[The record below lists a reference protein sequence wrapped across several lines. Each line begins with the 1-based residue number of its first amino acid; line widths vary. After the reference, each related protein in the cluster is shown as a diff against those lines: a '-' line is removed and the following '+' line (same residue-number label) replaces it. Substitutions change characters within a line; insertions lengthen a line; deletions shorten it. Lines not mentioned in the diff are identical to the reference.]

1 MPEKISSAIFNAA
14 SSVIRMQILRLL
26 AAKGPLSYSEIMFHI
41 KLDPIRDAGK
51 FVYHL
56 RSVVEPGLVR
66 MDKESKKYVITD
78 LGKMVVDFAMNIE
91 EYIAVKK
98 GKLFV
103 RTSRLAIEEFDRSKI
118 VRSLIVEAGV
128 PQELAESI
136 AAEAEK
142 RLLGSKITYLTAP
155 LIREFVNTILIER
168 KLEEYRHKLT
178 RLGMPVYDVTK
189 LFERISEQKLNVET
203 VKEEAG
209 SSVMEE
215 YVLLNCL
222 PREMADAHLSGLLHI
237 DSLNSW
243 VLRPN
248 EIQHDIR
255 YSIKFGLPTVGKPK
269 NLKEALAIIQSLSK
283 LSFYEVSKEQTFDM
297 FNVFLAPFLKTE
309 KEKDLK
315 EIFYLFLMNLRQDM
329 HFESMNKS
337 LSLGFEF
344 IIPSFLKN
352 QEAISSEGRSVGIY
366 GDYEEELYIMLEE
379 FLNATLEVSKNKPLI
394 NPRLIFKL
402 RPSVLRNKNFEN
414 ALLKIHELINRN
426 CSVYFAFIE
435 ENDKNSFFSTGLKLS
450 DNWLKNWEMDC
461 LRTGNMGTIFI
472 NLPRI
477 AYESHKSDER
487 FFGAIENLF
496 KNIVEIFKVKRNFIE
511 SRFQQSLLPL
521 LSGIKGEKPYFYVK
535 NASYTVSFLGL
546 NEAVIAHTGNSIL
559 KSDKSLRFAFKLID
573 ELSENCRKV
582 SEEFGMRFILA
593 QYPGD
598 EASSRLAEL
607 DVEKYGMDTAVT
619 EGVKNHPYY
628 TDVPII
634 PFTSKIPLN
643 ERLEIESKFQ
653 ALINGGSLSVI
664 ALTPTEHANEALL
677 RLSKEICSKNI
688 KFFTYSKDFSYCIN
702 CDKTFYG
709 ILVKCPLCGSIDIE
723 QWGHSSSAYKPLKIW
738 PQAKKFIIN
747 KRVQYSPAL
756 A

>member
-1 MPEKISSAIFNAA
+1 MSKISEKISSTIFNAV
-14 SSVIRMQILRLL
+14 SSVTRMQILRLL
-26 AAKGPLSYSEIMFHI
+26 ATKGPLSYSEIMFNL

-56 RSVVEPGLVR
+56 RSVVEPGLVK
-66 MDKESKKYVITD
+66 MDKESKKYTITD

-118 VRSLIVEAGV
+118 VKSLIVEAGV

-136 AAEAEK
+136 AAEAEE

-189 LFERISEQKLNVET
+189 LFERISEQKLSVET
-203 VKEEAG
+203 VKDEAG
-209 SSVMEE
+209 TSVMEE

-222 PREMADAHLSGLLHI
+222 PREVADAHLSGLLHI
-237 DSLNSW
+237 NGLNSW

-248 EIQHDIR
+248 DLQHDLR
-255 YSIKFGLPTVGKPK
+255 YLTKYGFPVIGKPK
-269 NLKEALAIIQSLSK
+269 NLKEALLAIQSLVK
-283 LSFYEVSKEQTFDM
+283 LSFYEISNEQAFDM
-297 FNVFLAPFLKTE
+297 FNVFLAPFLKSE

-337 LSLGFEF
+337 LSFSFEF
-344 IIPSFLKN
+344 TIPSFLKD
-352 QEAISSEGRSVGIY
+352 QKAISFKESAGVYE
-366 GDYEEELYIMLEE
+366 DYEEDSLTILEE
-379 FLNATLEVSKNKPLI
+379 FLNAAFEASINKPLTS
-394 NPRLIFKL
+394 PRLIFKL
-402 RPSVLRNKNFEN
+402 RPNILKSKNFESI
-414 ALLKIHELINRN
+414 LLKIHELINRN
-426 CSVYFAFIE
+426 CSVYFAFIK
-435 ENDKNSFFSTGLKLS
+435 ENDKESFFSTGLRLS
-450 DNWLKNWEMDC
+450 DNWLKNWEIDC

-487 FFGAIENLF
+487 FFGTIENLF
-496 KNIVEIFKVKRNFIE
+496 KTIVRIFEVKRNFIE
-511 SRFQQSLLPL
+511 NRFQQSLLPL
-521 LSGIKGEKPYFYVK
+521 LSGIKGEKPYFYVR
-535 NASYTVSFLGL
+535 NASYVISFLGL
-546 NEAVIAHTGNSIL
+546 NEAVISHTGNSIF
-559 KSDKSLRFAFKLID
+559 KSDKSLKFAFKLIE
-573 ELSENCRKV
+573 ELLGNCRKA
-582 SEEFGMRFILA
+582 SEEFGMRIILA

-607 DVEKYGMDTAVT
+607 DIEKYGVDVAIT
-619 EGVKNHPYY
+619 EGLKNHPYY

-634 PFTSKIPLN
+634 PFNSKVPLN

-653 ALINGGSLSVI
+653 ALLNGGSLSVI
-664 ALTPTEHANEALL
+664 NLTPTEHTSEALL
-677 RLSKEICSKNI
+677 RLSKEVYSKDV

-702 CDKTFYG
+702 CDKTFSG
-709 ILVKCPLCGSIDIE
+709 ILFKCPVCG
-723 QWGHSSSAYKPLKIW
+723 Y
-738 PQAKKFIIN
+738 
-747 KRVQYSPAL
+747 
-756 A
+756 